1 MTQYTDVLI
10 SFTVTG
16 VDMTTI
22 SEPHITFEQGNTL
35 VDVTDIDIIDASTF
49 AVRLSQAQTG
59 RFKDGAIKLQLNY
72 FNALGKRKASKPAE
86 ISAQSNL
93 LKRILGDED

>member
-22 SEPHITFEQGNTL
+22 REPHITFEQGNTL

-49 AVRLSQAQTG
+49 VVRLDQAQTG
-59 RFKDGAIKLQLNY
+59 RFRAGAIKLQMNY
-72 FNALGKRKASKPAE
+72 FNALGKRKASKTAE
-86 ISAQSNL
+86 IPVGSNL